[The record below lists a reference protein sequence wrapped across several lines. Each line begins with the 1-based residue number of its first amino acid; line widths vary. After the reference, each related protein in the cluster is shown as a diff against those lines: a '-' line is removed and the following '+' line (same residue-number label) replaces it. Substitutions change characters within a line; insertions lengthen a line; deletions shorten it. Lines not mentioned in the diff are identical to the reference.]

1 MISVNTIV
9 LGWLLWDARVVPRS
23 LAALGLVG
31 GALVLASNLCQLWA
45 VIPLNGPVAGVAALP
60 VFAFEVWLAI
70 LLIVRGFREP
80 VAEDLSA
87 QSSGPVGSPA

>member
-1 MISVNTIV
+1 M
-9 LGWLLWDARVVPRS
+9 
-23 LAALGLVG
+23 
-31 GALVLASNLCQLWA
+31 LASNLCQLWA

-87 QSSGPVGSPA
+87 HSSGPIGSPA